1 MLRQTIVAAF
11 AGLVA
16 IAPGA
21 SRAANFD
28 PGFDGVW
35 TGAIKILDTALYNP
49 TPLPADFKSAVEAL
63 KMEIAI
69 EIDQGAAKVYIKTE
83 TGWNEVKQ
91 GSFDV
96 VVHRTN
102 AVVAAIDSNIAK
114 NRSTGWVETWNF
126 TLTHK
131 DDKSLYAYW
140 VRAVN
145 NYHLAVGEPY
155 ARFMVSGVAELV
167 ASGPIPGPGRYSVSD
182 AREGDACLPST
193 LSCGDGDKL
202 TAPAHE

>member
-1 MLRQTIVAAF
+1 MLRKTIVAAF
-11 AGLVA
+11 GALFATAPVA
-16 IAPGA
+16 T
-21 SRAANFD
+21 RAANFD
-28 PGFDGVW
+28 PGFDGAWAGV
-35 TGAIKILDTALYNP
+35 IKIIDTTLYNP
-49 TPLPADFKSAVEAL
+49 TPLPADLKTAVETM
-63 KMEIAI
+63 KSEIAI
-69 EIDQGAAKVYIKTE
+69 EIDQGAARVYIKTE
-83 TGWNEVKQ
+83 TGWDEVKQ

-96 VVHRTN
+96 VIHKTN
-102 AVVAAIDSNIAK
+102 AVVAAITANIAK
-114 NRSTGWVETWNF
+114 DKSAGWVETWNF
-126 TLTHK
+126 TLTRK
-131 DDKSLYAYW
+131 DDKALYAYW
-140 VRAVN
+140 VRVVN

>member
-1 MLRQTIVAAF
+1 MRKTIVAAF
-11 AGLVA
+11 AALFPT
-16 IAPGA
+16 APGA
-21 SRAANFD
+21 ARAANFD

-35 TGAIKILDTALYNP
+35 TGAIKIIDTTLYNP
-49 TPLPADFKSAVEAL
+49 TPLPADLKTAVEA
-63 KMEIAI
+63 MNAEIAI
-69 EIDQGAAKVYIKTE
+69 EIKEGAAKVFIKTE
-83 TGWNEVKQ
+83 NGWDEVKR

-96 VVHRTN
+96 VVHRMN

-114 NRSTGWVETWNF
+114 NKSSGWVETWNF

-155 ARFMVSGVAELV
+155 ARFVVSGVAELV
-167 ASGPIPGPGRYSVSD
+167 PSGPIPGPGRYSVSER
-182 AREGDACLPST
+182 REGDACLPSA
-193 LSCGDGDKL
+193 LSCGDGERFI
-202 TAPAHE
+202 APTHE